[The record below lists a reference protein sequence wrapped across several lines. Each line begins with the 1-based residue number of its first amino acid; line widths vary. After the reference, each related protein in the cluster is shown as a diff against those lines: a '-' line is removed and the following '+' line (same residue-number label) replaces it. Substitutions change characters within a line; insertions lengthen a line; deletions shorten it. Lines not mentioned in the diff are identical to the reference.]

1 MIGHV
6 RKGRHHRQT
15 EDNMNAR
22 TAKTAA
28 GWTLSLGIVGCLVAL
43 SVTLYDQVL
52 RYL

>member
-1 MIGHV
+1 MISHV

-28 GWTLSLGIVGCLVAL
+28 GWTLSLGIAAL
-43 SVTLYDQVL
+43 TTGMIVSLYDSVL